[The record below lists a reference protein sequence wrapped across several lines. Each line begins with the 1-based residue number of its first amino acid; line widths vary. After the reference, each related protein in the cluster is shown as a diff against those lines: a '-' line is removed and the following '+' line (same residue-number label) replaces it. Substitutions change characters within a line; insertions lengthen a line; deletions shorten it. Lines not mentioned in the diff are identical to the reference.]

1 MGQKITHQAA
11 AELEA
16 LRRRFDH
23 WRESGRKGRRIPH
36 ELWSDAAE
44 LARRHGINRVAKG
57 LGLDYNGLKR
67 RVNEGVRPQ
76 EKNITQATEPRFVEL
91 SMDALMA
98 RPECMLEFAGRRG
111 QITIHLKGHNPADV
125 VMLAK
130 ALTLG

>member
-23 WRESGRKGRRIPH
+23 WRELGRKGRRIPH

-111 QITIHLKGHNPADV
+111 QITIHLKGHSPADV